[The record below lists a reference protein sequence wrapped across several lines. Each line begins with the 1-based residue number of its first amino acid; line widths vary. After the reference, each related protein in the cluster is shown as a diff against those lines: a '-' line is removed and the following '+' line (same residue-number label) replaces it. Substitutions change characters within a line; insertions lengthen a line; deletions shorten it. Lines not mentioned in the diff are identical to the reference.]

1 MSLEEE
7 ESQVGTLQVI
17 VVAGA
22 LAKNSNSKLNIVNK
36 KVSKFFFPSDVIL
49 DPTPLAHQM
58 MLNFAIIHGS
68 NLYWDDLA
76 KHLHNIRHRN
86 R

>member
-58 MLNFAIIHGS
+58 MLKMFLITSILTS
-68 NLYWDDLA
+68 SVVNLV
-76 KHLHNIRHRN
+76 HLEVLP
-86 R
+86 